1 MGQHESKLEPITEN
15 DIEII
20 RSGWNSIDSRDEFGL
35 DIMISLFLTN
45 RDIKSKWIFA
55 SNLETEE
62 EMRSNSQVK
71 YHAKK
76 VIDLLS
82 KVVERIV
89 KSDPEKIDLEDFK
102 LIKLGS
108 NHFHYG
114 VIRDDFIVS
123 LFNLF
128 KIKMFFFTFFLN

>member
-1 MGQHESKLEPITEN
+1 MGQHGSKLEPITEN

-20 RSGWNSIDSRDEFGL
+20 RSGWSSIDSKEELGL
-35 DIMISLFLTN
+35 DIMVRLFLNN
-45 RDIKSKWIFA
+45 REIKSKWIFA

-62 EMRSNSQVK
+62 EMRSNSQLK

-76 VIDLLS
+76 VIDLLN
-82 KVVERIV
+82 KVIERVINS
-89 KSDPEKIDLEDFK
+89 SDPSNIDLDDFH

-114 VIRDDFIVS
+114 VIRHDFIVKAFV
-123 LFNLF
+123 LIF
-128 KIKMFFFTFFLN
+128 

>member
-1 MGQHESKLEPITEN
+1 MGHHGSKLEPITEN

-20 RSGWNSIDSRDEFGL
+20 KSGWSSINSREEFGL
-35 DIMISLFLTN
+35 DIMVRLFLNN

-62 EMRSNSQVK
+62 EMRSNSQLK

-76 VIDLLS
+76 VVDLLN
-82 KVVERIV
+82 KVVERVV
-89 KSDPEKIDLEDFK
+89 KSDPEHIDLDDFQ

-114 VIRDDFIVS
+114 VIRDDFVVS
-123 LFNLF
+123 FVVLL
-128 KIKMFFFTFFLN
+128 

>member
-1 MGQHESKLEPITEN
+1 MGHHGSKLEPITEN

-20 RSGWNSIDSRDEFGL
+20 KSGWSSINSREEFGL
-35 DIMISLFLTN
+35 DIMVRLFLNN

-62 EMRSNSQVK
+62 EMRSNSQLK

-76 VIDLLS
+76 VVDLLN
-82 KVVERIV
+82 KVVERVI
-89 KSDPEKIDLEDFK
+89 KSDPEHIDLDDFL

-114 VIRDDFIVS
+114 VIRNDFVVS
-123 LFNLF
+123 FVVLFN
-128 KIKMFFFTFFLN
+128 